1 MSFAPADRLTQSLRD
16 ARTQRVGLV
25 AFLTAGFPSKERFR
39 ADLTEVAAHADV
51 VEIGVP
57 FTDPM
62 ADGVTIQ
69 RSSMGALAQGVT
81 LHWIINELAAM
92 PPVKAPLVLMSYT
105 NPLLAYGLD
114 ELAADAARV
123 GVTGFIVPDL
133 PLEESA
139 AFEAAL
145 AVQGVALIRMVTP
158 VTPADRMQKICAGA
172 RGFVY
177 AVTMTGTTGKNMG
190 AATGDALDPEVSAYL
205 DALRAMSPVPVCAG
219 FGIRGPAQVRLLD
232 AHTDG
237 VIIGSA
243 LVETIER
250 GESVAHLLDGLRS
263 TAA

>member
-1 MSFAPADRLTQSLRD
+1 M
-16 ARTQRVGLV
+16 GLV

-39 ADLTEVAAHADV
+39 ADLTEVAAHSDV

-114 ELAADAARV
+114 ALAADAARV

-145 AVQGVALIRMVTP
+145 AVQGVALIRM
-158 VTPADRMQKICAGA
+158 AYAGRHRCVGSMRIPMASSSA
-172 RGFVY
+172 RRWSR
-177 AVTMTGTTGKNMG
+177 
-190 AATGDALDPEVSAYL
+190 P
-205 DALRAMSPVPVCAG
+205 
-219 FGIRGPAQVRLLD
+219 
-232 AHTDG
+232 
-237 VIIGSA
+237 
-243 LVETIER
+243 
-250 GESVAHLLDGLRS
+250 
-263 TAA
+263 

>member
-1 MSFAPADRLTQSLRD
+1 MSLAPADRLTQSLLD
-16 ARTQRVGLV
+16 ARAQRVGLV

-39 ADLTEVAAHADV
+39 ADLTEVAAHSDV

-114 ELAADAARV
+114 ALAADAARV

-145 AVQGVALIRMVTP
+145 AVQGVALMVTP
-158 VTPADRMQKICAGA
+158 VTPVDRMHKICNGA

-190 AATGDALDPEVSAYL
+190 AASGDVLDSEVSAYL

-243 LVETIER
+243 LVETLER
-250 GESVAHLLDGLRS
+250 DESVASLLDSLRG